1 MQRRSSAVEARLDRA
16 QWPPDHC
23 RDLLQPIALEIVEDK
38 DCSLVDRE
46 STKGAGEGVA
56 ARQDCTGVEAR
67 INLGVGPDA
76 RALMEFDRR
85 GVRADYPDLAG
96 LTDRT
101 PGRVNEHG
109 PQPGLKGIEVAEPG
123 QIPPDQHER
132 LLHDIVNIDAV
143 AANRPNEPPRAVEP
157 ARHEL
162 GERFR
167 VTPLSSLDESALAV
181 IFGHY

>member
-1 MQRRSSAVEARLDRA
+1 
-16 QWPPDHC
+16 
-23 RDLLQPIALEIVEDK
+23 VEDK

-56 ARQDCTGVEAR
+56 ACQRCTGVEVR
-67 INLGVGPDA
+67 VNQGVGPDA
-76 RALMEFDRR
+76 RVSVEVDRR
-85 GVRADYPDLAG
+85 GVRADSEEADSAR

-101 PGRVNEHG
+101 PGRVDEHG

-143 AANRPNEPPRAVEP
+143 AANRPNEPPGAVEP

-167 VTPLSSLDESALAV
+167 VTPLRSLDESALAV